1 MKEGLVEWATV
12 DTHSFTIKDC
22 LKYISK
28 EEYRTIDIQINELEE
43 DSILHNLHTED
54 AKAQKRSEENQEDQ
68 FCLMQ
73 LTIGQNAIVYSLGK
87 GDPESN
93 SNFCYEVA
101 LIGNIND
108 FDKNPIVYATT
119 GF

>member
-1 MKEGLVEWATV
+1 
-12 DTHSFTIKDC
+12 
-22 LKYISK
+22 
-28 EEYRTIDIQINELEE
+28 
-43 DSILHNLHTED
+43 
-54 AKAQKRSEENQEDQ
+54 
-68 FCLMQ
+68 MQ

-87 GDPESN
+87 GDPK